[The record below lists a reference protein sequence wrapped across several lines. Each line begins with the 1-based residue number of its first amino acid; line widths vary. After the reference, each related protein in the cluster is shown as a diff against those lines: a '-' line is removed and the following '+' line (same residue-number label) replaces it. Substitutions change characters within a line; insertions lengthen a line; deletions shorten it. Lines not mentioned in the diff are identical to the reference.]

1 MSWPDKKIEV
11 YSMMSASQ
19 PVGVEDRL
27 ILTIEEA
34 REALRIDGEDNDTI
48 IISLVQAIPAYL
60 QITTGRSWIE
70 EYNPLAK
77 VAAKFILQLWYY
89 PQSED
94 AVRIQRTIDSLL
106 MTLAAEAR
114 SMAAKA
120 WLNG

>member
-1 MSWPDKKIEV
+1 M
-11 YSMMSASQ
+11 
-19 PVGVEDRL
+19 

-48 IISLVQAIPAYL
+48 IIPLVVAIPGYL
-60 QITTGRSWIE
+60 KITTGRSWTEDDLE
-70 EYNPLAK
+70 EYPLAK
-77 VAAKFILQLWYY
+77 VAAKFLLQLWYF

-114 SMAAKA
+114 SIAAQA